1 MNIHIISVELGEQMC
16 LIASCI
22 SWSIVFVMS
31 ITVGNISSGT
41 AGTIDVEVHE
51 SVWLF
56 PESSV
61 VAAKRC
67 VDAHVS
73 QIDRLSIES
82 LPNGAG
88 TIVGVSGC
96 SSAHLYQDLNETAW

>member
-22 SWSIVFVMS
+22 SWSIIFVMY
-31 ITVGNISSGT
+31 IFVCNISSGT
-41 AGTIDVEVHE
+41 AETIDVGVHE

-56 PESSV
+56 LESSV
-61 VAAKRC
+61 LAAERC

-73 QIDRLSIES
+73 HIDRLSIES
-82 LPNGAG
+82 LPSGVV
-88 TIVGVSGC
+88 TIAGVSGC